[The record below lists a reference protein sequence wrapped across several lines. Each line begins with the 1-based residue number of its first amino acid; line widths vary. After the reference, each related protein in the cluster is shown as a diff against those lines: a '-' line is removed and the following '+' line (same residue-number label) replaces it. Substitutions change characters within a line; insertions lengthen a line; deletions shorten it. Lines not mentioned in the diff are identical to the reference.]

1 MFFYYFPLRIAFS
14 PQEYFTEQLRIEGVT
29 HLPRTVTSDIQNTE
43 RYNVYTEGGVLFVTS
58 RILVVD
64 FLTDRIPAHLI
75 TGQRT
80 SHRPTF
86 VLTMTLYS
94 FWFLPKICTFFN

>member
-1 MFFYYFPLRIAFS
+1 M
-14 PQEYFTEQLRIEGVT
+14 EGVS
-29 HLPRTVTSDIQNTE
+29 HLPRTVTSDVQSTE

-75 TGQRT
+75 SGHKTVRLSQ
-80 SHRPTF
+80 
-86 VLTMTLYS
+86 L
-94 FWFLPKICTFFN
+94 

>member
-1 MFFYYFPLRIAFS
+1 M
-14 PQEYFTEQLRIEGVT
+14 EGVN
-29 HLPRTVTSDIQNTE
+29 HLPRMVTSDVHSTE

-75 TGQRT
+75 SGDRSGPKSSESRL
-80 SHRPTF
+80 SHISHNF
-86 VLTMTLYS
+86 
-94 FWFLPKICTFFN
+94 I